1 MINNSNQSMTL
12 QDDFEEYCLR
22 DRDHTIMDSNGMILP
37 SYLGDDI
44 EQSTQDIIINN
55 ANTLIPR

>member
-1 MINNSNQSMTL
+1 MTL